1 MCLVLVITLII
12 DSSNVTP
19 KYWGFLIQYMASLLA
34 FYVFD
39 IYLLVGIEKRSLKNT
54 LRLKSLKKVTM
65 PVAFLLLGLCMLLA
79 YDAMDFYSDAV
90 NERFFVIEIVALL
103 IYAYIGILSLLGLA
117 VICILTIAVLTCQV
131 DLCVLCRRKRSRRR
145 HDRRN
150 RNG

>member
-54 LRLKSLKKVTM
+54 LRLKSLKKV
-65 PVAFLLLGLCMLLA
+65 PFVKHIIIPHICHFLH
-79 YDAMDFYSDAV
+79 
-90 NERFFVIEIVALL
+90 R
-103 IYAYIGILSLLGLA
+103 
-117 VICILTIAVLTCQV
+117 
-131 DLCVLCRRKRSRRR
+131 
-145 HDRRN
+145 
-150 RNG
+150 